1 MESASASGTL
11 VLVCSRNYK
20 WYRYSAP
27 DPWSYERQEAWHKYT
42 DVENEI
48 IEDVFREKKS
58 NVEIDGNYI
67 IDFKLL
73 IQQKSNSD
81 KQYSIERVQLDR
93 DRSSF
98 KPREERFSSQVTIT
112 SSALS
117 IKTLDSDD
125 NDWYNG
131 SFSNYEKEIEKK
143 NTWLADVVEEA
154 IKGILKEG
162 IAYQRKSESTMVSS
176 TSSGSETFWY
186 KRWVWVHIHR
196 SSVSHPQVDSWIYFY
211 CQSNL
216 AQVQYSPRIF

>member
-11 VLVCSRNYK
+11 VLVRSRNYK

-27 DPWSYERQEAWHKYT
+27 DPWSYERQELWH
-42 DVENEI
+42 N
-48 IEDVFREKKS
+48 
-58 NVEIDGNYI
+58 
-67 IDFKLL
+67 
-73 IQQKSNSD
+73 NSD